1 MKYATYEVNEVEFG
15 FRGFFIALSEKE
27 ALEKA
32 VEFFRRIEGKYVKI
46 SDCYAEKIEE

>member
-1 MKYATYEVNEVEFG
+1 MKYATYEVNEVEYG

-32 VEFFRRIEGKYVKI
+32 VDFFRRTTGEYVKI
-46 SDCYAEKIEE
+46 SDCFAEMIEE